1 LELEK
6 LEAGRR
12 RSYRKRRP
20 AEKHSEPVIVMDEVT
35 EEPLRVEMTNWYH
48 GMFTGLKTAN
58 LTEEQIWGDISR
70 EQHLKLKNL
79 LNGEF

>member
-1 LELEK
+1 MELEK

-12 RSYRKRRP
+12 RSYRKKRP
-20 AEKHSEPVIVMDEVT
+20 AEKHSEPVFVMQDVT
-35 EEPLRVEMTNWYH
+35 EEPVRVEMTNWYH
-48 GMFTGLKTAN
+48 GMFTKLKTVN
-58 LTEEQIWGDISR
+58 LCEDQLWGDLSR